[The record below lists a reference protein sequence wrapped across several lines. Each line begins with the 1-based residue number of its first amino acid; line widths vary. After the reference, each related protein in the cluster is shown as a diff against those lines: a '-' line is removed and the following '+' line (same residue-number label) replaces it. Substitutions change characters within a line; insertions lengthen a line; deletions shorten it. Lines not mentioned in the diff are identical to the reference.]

1 MTEIEA
7 YEYVIQLYPKC
18 GLKTVAVFGMDI
30 TPYLKHGF
38 RDVQY
43 RPKEGQFDCAVII
56 WQEPIDVI
64 NFDCAVIIWQ
74 EPIDVIN
81 QWGSMVIRNQ
91 TALCVKVD
99 GIVITDGT
107 MLGPQFIQIHSGKL
121 NAYKRKA

>member
-43 RPKEGQFDCAVII
+43 QPKHGLFDCVI
-56 WQEPIDVI
+56 
-64 NFDCAVIIWQ
+64 FTADCDLNPYLHVTK
-74 EPIDVIN
+74 
-81 QWGSMVIRNQ
+81 G
-91 TALCVKVD
+91 
-99 GIVITDGT
+99 GILITDDNVYSNY
-107 MLGPQFIQIHSGKL
+107 FIKIHSGKL